1 MIGYRIYRSTNQN
14 ITGELIGYLE
24 AGDNPYLSYRNS
36 NVKLGFEYYYSVV
49 AIDRMDFESEPEIE
63 SIILKGESI
72 ETVIEDN
79 EEQNSFIYIGGGIMS
94 LAALGAGYYV
104 FSNRGINEETLSSVA
119 EIIDEADASK
129 SNFTEIDGEL
139 LCSACGSM
147 FTISD
152 EKVCPSCGVFDE

>member
-1 MIGYRIYRSTNQN
+1 
-14 ITGELIGYLE
+14 
-24 AGDNPYLSYRNS
+24 
-36 NVKLGFEYYYSVV
+36 
-49 AIDRMDFESEPEIE
+49 
-63 SIILKGESI
+63 
-72 ETVIEDN
+72 
-79 EEQNSFIYIGGGIMS
+79 MS

-104 FSNRGINEETLSSVA
+104 FSNREINEETLSSVA

-147 FTISD
+147 FAISD